1 MLREE
6 KTMVYYLVNLI
17 LFKHY
22 NMANSLIKK
31 HFLKMRNCSE
41 IFKANVRRLQ
51 ALSLQYEGIE
61 RKKKPQAVQSSKA
74 ELLLFDKCDRRLK
87 RAEKYFKRAN
97 SAWGLGL
104 TYY

>member
-41 IFKANVRRLQ
+41 IFKANVWFYMKNGPTGAGVGPRKAGVRL
-51 ALSLQYEGIE
+51 
-61 RKKKPQAVQSSKA
+61 
-74 ELLLFDKCDRRLK
+74 
-87 RAEKYFKRAN
+87 
-97 SAWGLGL
+97 
-104 TYY
+104 